1 MSIADLFKK
10 KVIGQP
16 SGLYIADSIIHG
28 RGVFCHDDLAIG
40 ELVEKAPLVLINKT
54 EKELLQATILY
65 HYYFLVGNTEYPVA
79 IGLGYSSL
87 YNHASHSNASYH
99 IDLNRKLIEIKTT
112 RAITAGEEITINYNG
127 NPEDISPVSFPG
139 NPI

>member
-1 MSIADLFKK
+1 MGIADLFKK
-10 KVIGQP
+10 RVIDQP

-28 RGVFCHDDLAIG
+28 RGVFCHDDLAVG
-40 ELVEKAPLVLINKT
+40 ELVE
-54 EKELLQATILY
+54 LLKATILY
-65 HYYFLVGNTEYPVA
+65 HYYFVVGNNEYPVA

-87 YNHASHSNASYH
+87 YNHASPSNASYH
-99 IDLNRKLIEIKTT
+99 IDLGRKLIEIKTT

-139 NPI
+139 QPI